1 MGFWTIVEHVIRKV
15 QIVLLIVDARM
26 PQLSKN
32 ELLESLVAK
41 YDRRLVR
48 VFTKRDLV
56 SEEGLKELRRL
67 YPDGY
72 IVSGTKNIGVNKLKQ
87 GLMMMAKRMGL
98 DRPKVGVVGYPNVGK
113 SALINALAKRART
126 KVSSKAGTTRG
137 VQWVKAGGLMILDS
151 PGVVP
156 MIDTEVRLAMI
167 GAKNPEKI
175 INPEKV
181 ACRIIKDVG
190 NKNPGAL
197 KEIYGIDY
205 GTYKGDYDA
214 FLGVGKS
221 RGFLLK
227 GGIVDEDRTAMQII
241 RDWQRGKLRV

>member
-1 MGFWTIVEHVIRKV
+1 MIAENVIKKV

-32 ELLESLVAK
+32 ELLEALVA
-41 YDRRLVR
+41 RHEGILVR

-56 SEEGLKELRRL
+56 SEEGLKELKRL

-87 GLMMMAKRMGL
+87 GLMIMAKRMGL

-113 SALINALAKRART
+113 SALINALAHRARA

-137 VQWVKAGGLMILDS
+137 VQWVKAGSLMILDS

-175 INPEKV
+175 LNPEKV

-190 NKNPGAL
+190 GKNPASL
-197 KEIYGIDY
+197 KELYGIDY
-205 GTYKGDYDA
+205 EKQKGDYDA
-214 FLGVGKS
+214 LLAIGKA

-227 GGIVDEDRTAMQII
+227 GGIVDENRTAMQII
-241 RDWQRGKLRV
+241 RDWQRGVLRI

>member
-1 MGFWTIVEHVIRKV
+1 MGFWTIAEHVIRKV
-15 QIVLLIVDARM
+15 QIVILVVDARM

-32 ELLESLVAK
+32 ELLEALVA
-41 YDRRLVR
+41 RHGAVLVR

-56 SEEGLKELRRL
+56 SEKDLKELKRL
-67 YPDGY
+67 YPDGF
-72 IVSGTKNIGVNKLKQ
+72 IVSGIKNIGVHKLKE
-87 GLMMMAKRMGL
+87 GLMIMAKRMGL

-113 SALINALAKRART
+113 SALINALAHRARA

-137 VQWVKAGGLMILDS
+137 VQWVKVGGLMILDS

-190 NKNPGAL
+190 KRNPGSL
-197 KEIYGIDY
+197 KELYGIDY
-205 GTYKGDYDA
+205 GEQKGDYDA
-214 FLGVGKS
+214 LLAIGKA

-227 GGIVDEDRTAMQII
+227 GGIVDENRAAMQVI
-241 RDWQRGKLRV
+241 RDWQRGVLKI